1 MARKGENIFKRKD
14 GRWEARYIHH
24 YDPAGRAIYAFVYG
38 RSYSEAKEKRKEAI
52 ARREPLISPKG
63 TVTTLEELCARWLA
77 DVKISVKESTF
88 AQYHRLVTKYIVPGL
103 NDVPLKR
110 LDFKVINAFSERLLQ
125 NGGKFG
131 NRLSA
136 KTVTDILAVLKSI
149 IKFGVQNEYL
159 ASGIEGVRY
168 PGREGKQIAIL
179 TDENRKTLERALNED
194 VGSTEMGILLS
205 LFTGMRLGELCGLT
219 WQDVDW
225 HSRIITVRR
234 TVERIKNLDPTA
246 KERTKIIICEPK
258 TLSSVRTIPIPR
270 YLFSR
275 LREYYEKKARE
286 GGEGDFFILSND
298 AKPIEPN
305 TLYNRYKK
313 LMRRYKMDRYT
324 FHALRH
330 TFATRCV
337 EAGFDTKS
345 LSEILGHS
353 NIATTLSV
361 YVHPS
366 LAQKRRQMDKLGPL

>member
-24 YDPAGRAIYAFVYG
+24 YDPAGRAVYTFVYG

-63 TVTTLEELCARWLA
+63 TVTTLEELCVRWLA

-103 NDVPLKR
+103 NDVPLKQ
-110 LDFKVINAFSERLLQ
+110 LNFKVINAFSERLLQ

-353 NIATTLSV
+353 NIATTLSI

>member
-24 YDPAGRAIYAFVYG
+24 YDPAGRAVYTFVYG

-63 TVTTLEELCARWLA
+63 TVTTLEELCVRWLA

-103 NDVPLKR
+103 NNVPLKR

-353 NIATTLSV
+353 NIATTLSI

>member
-1 MARKGENIFKRKD
+1 
-14 GRWEARYIHH
+14 
-24 YDPAGRAIYAFVYG
+24 
-38 RSYSEAKEKRKEAI
+38 
-52 ARREPLISPKG
+52 
-63 TVTTLEELCARWLA
+63 
-77 DVKISVKESTF
+77 
-88 AQYHRLVTKYIVPGL
+88 
-103 NDVPLKR
+103 VPLKR
-110 LDFKVINAFSERLLQ
+110 LDFKVVNAFSERLLQ

-286 GGEGDFFILSND
+286 GGEGDFYILSND

-313 LMRRYKMDRYT
+313 LMRRHKMDRYT